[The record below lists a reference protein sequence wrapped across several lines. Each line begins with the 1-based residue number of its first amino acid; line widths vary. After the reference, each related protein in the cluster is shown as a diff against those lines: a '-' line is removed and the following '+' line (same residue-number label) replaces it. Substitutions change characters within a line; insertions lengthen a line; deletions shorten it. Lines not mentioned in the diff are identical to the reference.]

1 MIKSENNKIWE
12 FSFEGD
18 TINDITIGAKFILK
32 AWLTQNMRGLNGI
45 IMPII
50 KIFLLLIQSY
60 TMKQNNELVETSYIK
75 FEGALFIG
83 KKKYWKEI
91 ITWTIRPYYSHTR
104 HSHRQNVDYSGNATS
119 KYNSYNIFMYD
130 YFSFMTRNTAYLC
143 LWLWELFLLRGE
155 GGMHFFEIQML
166 MYTHH
171 EVQLK
176 SF

>member
-18 TINDITIGAKFILK
+18 TINDITFGAKFILK
-32 AWLTQNMRGLNGI
+32 AWLTQNMRDLNGI

-91 ITWTIRPYYSHTR
+91 ITWTIRPYYSRTR
-104 HSHRQNVDYSGNATS
+104 HSHRQSVDYSGNATS
-119 KYNSYNIFMYD
+119 KYNNSYNIFMYD
-130 YFSFMTRNTAYLC
+130 YFSFMTRNTAYL
-143 LWLWELFLLRGE
+143 WLWELFLLGGE
-155 GGMHFFEIQML
+155 GGMNFFEIQML
-166 MYTHH
+166 MYTYHA
-171 EVQLK
+171 VQLK